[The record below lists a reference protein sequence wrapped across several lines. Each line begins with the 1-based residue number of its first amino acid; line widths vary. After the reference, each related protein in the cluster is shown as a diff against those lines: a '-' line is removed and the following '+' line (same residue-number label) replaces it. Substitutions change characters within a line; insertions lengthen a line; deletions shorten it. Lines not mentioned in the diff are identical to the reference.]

1 MNELSTFEQSSG
13 NVYADLGLAEPE
25 ELLAKAKLVRAI
37 GKIVAGRG
45 WTDREAADTLVLD
58 QTTFTA
64 MLRGQFADLST
75 DKLIRYLNALDYDV
89 TIAVGPKEV
98 SQERAKV
105 TVLVEGSDSA
115 LTPA

>member
-1 MNELSTFEQSSG
+1 MNELPTFEQSSG

-64 MLRGQFADLST
+64 MLPLRRCCAANSRSSRPT
-75 DKLIRYLNALDYDV
+75 NSLD
-89 TIAVGPKEV
+89 T
-98 SQERAKV
+98 
-105 TVLVEGSDSA
+105 
-115 LTPA
+115 